1 MRSSRL
7 SRDSHLPYGARLLTR
22 APPACRE
29 CQSQARGGQYPC
41 PAGEP
46 SICRYYHNREY
57 RAKAHC
63 VYYYCTTHKD
73 DCCDYYDGTVYGT
86 LEDSV
91 YTTRD
96 GTNIT
101 FAQFANETQF
111 ANDFPDERNA
121 SNVCKSMVDS
131 LAKYVWWKEWF
142 DDELVTTAYLNFQIT
157 SMEFSHAYGLFL
169 LSTKGD
175 QLTIQKSSTTE
186 CMDPDAP
193 DSCYN
198 AWYKPES
205 SSTAIALNQSM
216 TFSVGDQNVMSQRA
230 RRLGTVGSMQLPTS
244 GKKLT
249 EKKPTLV
256 TEGKLKEHNALTRF
270 AGSCDKCACR
280 LVGRS
285 WRCPCPWSACLT
297 CLRTAGLGRHACAGG
312 EGGRPHGSRVR
323 LAHLTLP
330 SVCCGGRNKPACAAM
345 LASDSLLVPKDED
358 EEGDRAQRHLE
369 ALKRYRELRGREL
382 RRGGRI
388 SSSVRFAMSSGGNRC
403 GNS

>member
-46 SICRYYHNREY
+46 SSCRYYHNPEY

-280 LVGRS
+280 LRPGRTFMALPMPLERMPHLSAYGWARSPCMCGRGGGRAS
-285 WRCPCPWSACLT
+285 WLARSSGAPHAPFRL
-297 CLRTAGLGRHACAGG
+297 LRRQEQAGLRRDA
-312 EGGRPHGSRVR
+312 RFR
-323 LAHLTLP
+323 LAA
-330 SVCCGGRNKPACAAM
+330 GAK
-345 LASDSLLVPKDED
+345 
-358 EEGDRAQRHLE
+358 
-369 ALKRYRELRGREL
+369 
-382 RRGGRI
+382 
-388 SSSVRFAMSSGGNRC
+388 
-403 GNS
+403 